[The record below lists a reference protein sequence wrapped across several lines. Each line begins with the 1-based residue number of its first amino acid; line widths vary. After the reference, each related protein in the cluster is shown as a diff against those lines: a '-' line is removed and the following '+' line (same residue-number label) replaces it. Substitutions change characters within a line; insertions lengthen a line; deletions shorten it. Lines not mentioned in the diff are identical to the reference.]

1 MEWDERCQQ
10 AFENLKKVVT
20 EEPVLALPDHTKV
33 FEVHIDASDF
43 AIGGVLMQDR
53 HSIAFESRKLNDTER
68 RYTVQEKEMT
78 AIIHCLRTWRHYLLG
93 SHFIVKTDN
102 VTTSY
107 FQTQKKLSPKQ
118 ARWQD
123 FLAEFDYT
131 LEYKPGTANHV
142 ADALSRK
149 AELASMTSQPQGDIM
164 DLLREGLQHDPVAKS
179 LIVLAHKGKT
189 KRFWV
194 EDGLLYTKGRRL
206 YVPKWGNIRRN
217 LIKECHD
224 TKWAGHQGNDARGHY
239 SSRLTIG
246 LKYEMR
252 LRLTVIMDF
261 IIGLPKL
268 EDNDFI
274 IVVVDRFSK
283 YATFIAAPTD
293 CTAEETARLFLK
305 HVVKYWGLPKYI
317 ISDRDP
323 RFTGK
328 FWTELFKLMGSELH
342 FSTSFHP
349 QTDGQTERVNALL
362 ELYLRHFVSAN
373 QRDWARLLDKAQFSY
388 NLQRSEATN
397 KSPFELATG
406 QQPLTP
412 HTLSIGYT
420 GRSPTAFKFA
430 KGWHEQADIARSYL
444 DKAAKKMKKWAD
456 KKRCHTEYKV
466 GDMVGKVSYKVELPP
481 RLKIHLVFHVS
492 YLKPYH
498 EDKDDPSRG
507 LSKRAPT
514 AVVTSYDKE
523 VEHII
528 ADRIIRRRGMP
539 PATEYLVKW
548 KGLPESE
555 ASWEPANALWQF
567 QEQIERFRAEDATR
581 TSAA

>member
-1 MEWDERCQQ
+1 MGQRHHGLHHR
-10 AFENLKKVVT
+10 A
-20 EEPVLALPDHTKV
+20 TK
-33 FEVHIDASDF
+33 S
-43 AIGGVLMQDR
+43 
-53 HSIAFESRKLNDTER
+53 
-68 RYTVQEKEMT
+68 
-78 AIIHCLRTWRHYLLG
+78 
-93 SHFIVKTDN
+93 
-102 VTTSY
+102 
-107 FQTQKKLSPKQ
+107 
-118 ARWQD
+118 
-123 FLAEFDYT
+123 
-131 LEYKPGTANHV
+131 
-142 ADALSRK
+142 
-149 AELASMTSQPQGDIM
+149 
-164 DLLREGLQHDPVAKS
+164 
-179 LIVLAHKGKT
+179 
-189 KRFWV
+189 
-194 EDGLLYTKGRRL
+194 
-206 YVPKWGNIRRN
+206 
-217 LIKECHD
+217 
-224 TKWAGHQGNDARGHY
+224 
-239 SSRLTIG
+239 
-246 LKYEMR
+246 
-252 LRLTVIMDF
+252 
-261 IIGLPKL
+261 
-268 EDNDFI
+268 EDNGSI

-305 HVVKYWGLPKYI
+305 HVVKYWGLPKFI

-373 QRDWARLLDKAQFSY
+373 QRDWAKLLDIAQFSY
-388 NLQRSEATN
+388 NLQR
-397 KSPFELATG
+397 
-406 QQPLTP
+406 
-412 HTLSIGYT
+412 
-420 GRSPTAFKFA
+420 TAFKFA

-456 KKRCHTEYKV
+456 KKRRHTEYKV
-466 GDMVGKVSYKVELPP
+466 GDMVLVKLLPQQFKSLRPVHKGLVRRYEGPFPILGKVGKVSYKVELPP
-481 RLKIHLVFHVS
+481 RLKIHPVFHVS

-528 ADRIIRRRGMP
+528 ADRIIRRRGVP